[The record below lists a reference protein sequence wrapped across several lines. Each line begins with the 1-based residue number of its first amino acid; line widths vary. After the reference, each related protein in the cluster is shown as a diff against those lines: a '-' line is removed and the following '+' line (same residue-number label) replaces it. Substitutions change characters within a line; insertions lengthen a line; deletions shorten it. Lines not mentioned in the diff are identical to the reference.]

1 MKKIYTFI
9 PLIAIF
15 FFSNY
20 TFSQVNVTLRLDMTG
35 QTISTNGVH
44 VVGSINNWNTS
55 SLPLTQ
61 EGTTNIYSTTI
72 QLNTGWHEYKFLNGN
87 DWGTEESAGFPCA
100 ASNGNRFLYI
110 NDSGNNVVLEPV
122 PFNGC
127 NAEGTGFSFT
137 LNVDLENEVASS
149 SGVKVAGWFNGWNG
163 DNFTLPN
170 VVNNIHSGT
179 LRLPTPSDYPIIFEY
194 KYVNGSS
201 WETPDNNCN
210 TVVNTNRFQTLT
222 ASGMSIFNVFNG
234 CNYTLSLQNSFN
246 ADVNVYYKKN
256 DGLILTSTNNYS
268 QLTIQLFDML
278 GKKVLTENISK
289 INKTNINIRLNNI
302 NSGLYILKISD
313 DLNRIKTKKILLN

>member
-163 DNFTLPN
+163 DNFTLPK

-222 ASGMSIFNVFNG
+222 ASYQEPG
-234 CNYTLSLQNSFN
+234 YLQI
-246 ADVNVYYKKN
+246 DPP
-256 DGLILTSTNNYS
+256 T
-268 QLTIQLFDML
+268 
-278 GKKVLTENISK
+278 GK
-289 INKTNINIRLNNI
+289 
-302 NSGLYILKISD
+302 
-313 DLNRIKTKKILLN
+313 RIKQIALKGL